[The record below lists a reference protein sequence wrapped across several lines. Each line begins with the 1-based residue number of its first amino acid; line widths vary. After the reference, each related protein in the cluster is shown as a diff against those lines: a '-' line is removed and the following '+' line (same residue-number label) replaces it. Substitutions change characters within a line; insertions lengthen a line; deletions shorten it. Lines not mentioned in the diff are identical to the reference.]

1 MKPVAV
7 TFAIALL
14 SPVMGLSACSSGPD
28 PSTLGRLGWMVGC
41 WRSADGTNQETWSA
55 PSGGLMFG
63 YATTMQNGQLA
74 FFEQSRIDL
83 RPANAVYVASP
94 MGQRPV
100 EFVEPLPQRGA
111 TPATGVVFENAQ
123 HDYPQ
128 RINYRPD
135 GDDGLAATISLRD
148 GGRPTEYRWERCD

>member
-1 MKPVAV
+1 MKPAAIVI
-7 TFAIALL
+7 AIAGLA
-14 SPVMGLSACSSGPD
+14 LSACSSGPD

-41 WRSADGTNQETWSA
+41 WQSDTGVNRETWSA
-55 PSGGLMFG
+55 PAGGVMFG
-63 YATTMQNGQLA
+63 YATTMENGQLS

-100 EFVEPLPQRGA
+100 EFVEPLRQPGA
-111 TPATGVVFENAQ
+111 APVPGVVFENPQ

-128 RINYRPD
+128 RLNYRPE
-135 GDDGLAATISLRD
+135 GRNGLAATISMRD
-148 GGRPTEYRWERCD
+148 GTRPTEYRWTRCK